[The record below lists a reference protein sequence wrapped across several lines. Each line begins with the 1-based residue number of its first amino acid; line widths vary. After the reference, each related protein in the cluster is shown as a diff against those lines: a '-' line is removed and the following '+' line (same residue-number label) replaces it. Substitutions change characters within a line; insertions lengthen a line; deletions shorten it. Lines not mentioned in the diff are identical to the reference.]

1 MTRALLVLILLS
13 GLGCKHTQPQKD
25 QRPSPM
31 PEAPIPP
38 GHIRIVGTVVR
49 VLAPSG
55 SATSPCDRF
64 ACDAQVRIDSV
75 LGYGS
80 GVTATLAVGQQ
91 VRMHFPFTL
100 HPTREARPDLQV
112 DLPGLREGDRFRADV
127 EVQGPSPGKSNSLF
141 RIYRYEKLQ
150 SNADH

>member
-1 MTRALLVLILLS
+1 MTRALLLLILLI
-13 GLGCKHTQPQKD
+13 GLGCKHTQSRED
-25 QRPSPM
+25 QRPSPL
-31 PEAPIPP
+31 PETPIPP

-55 SATSPCDRF
+55 STASPCDQF

-80 GVTATLAVGQQ
+80 GVTAALAAGQQ

-112 DLPGLREGDRFRADV
+112 DLPGLQEGDRFRADV
-127 EVQGPSPGKSNSLF
+127 EVQGPSPGKSALSF
-141 RIYRYEKLQ
+141 RIYRYEKLP
-150 SNADH
+150 SNAGH